1 MRRRV
6 IVGGGL
12 IVSVSALG
20 GVYFLIEGSNTPN
33 AEKPIASSL
42 MVQTPRQT
50 PRGDAELFVPF
61 EPQAVERRVP
71 GARKQGGQWDTDGF
85 GRGDFAARMARF
97 DLDGDGFLSDEE
109 RQAMRQTR
117 RAEMLAEFDL
127 DGDGELSREER
138 LAARRA
144 RFERSDRGQELM
156 RQFDVD
162 GDGVLDETEQA
173 AMDAFTQ
180 AQQEARRAEQL
191 AQFDTNGD
199 GVLSQEERQV
209 QRDQRQAWWE
219 SVRADATD
227 AFDADGDGVLNI
239 EEQQNAINAFL
250 EQRAADR
257 FISRYDVDGDGRMGA
272 RDYDAFVNDYNAG
285 DLRAD
290 VNRDGVVDLQDLIA
304 YRDMVTRSGSS

>member
-20 GVYFLIEGSNTPN
+20 GVYFLIEGSNTPD
-33 AEKPIASSL
+33 AGTPTAFYA
-42 MVQTPRQT
+42 MAQTPRQVG
-50 PRGDAELFVPF
+50 REGGRVDADPSVAVEG
-61 EPQAVERRVP
+61 QAVERQ
-71 GARKQGGQWDTDGF
+71 QGGQWSVGGDG
-85 GRGDFAARMARF
+85 RRFADRMALF

-109 RQAMRQTR
+109 REAMRQAR
-117 RAEMLAEFDL
+117 RAEMLARFDL

-144 RFERSDRGQELM
+144 RFEASARGQELM
-156 RQFDVD
+156 RRFDVD

-173 AMDAFTQ
+173 AMDAFIQ

-191 AQFDTNGD
+191 AQYDADGD
-199 GVLSQEERQV
+199 GALSQEERQV
-209 QRDQRQAWWE
+209 QRDQRQAQWE
-219 SVRADATD
+219 SVRADAVRE
-227 AFDADGDGVLNI
+227 FDVDGDGVLNI
-239 EEQQNAINAFL
+239 QEQQNAIDAFF
-250 EQRAADR
+250 EQRSIDR
-257 FISRYDVDGDGRMGA
+257 FVSRYDADGDGRMGA
-272 RDYDAFVNDYNAG
+272 SDYEAFVNDYNAG

-290 VNRDGVVDLQDLIA
+290 VNRDGVVDLQDLVA